1 MKTVS
6 LVALIFLSGC
16 AVQNQDVVKHPKEE
30 GSIETVISVKHYSNY
45 DLLTTMHKVW
55 VNGVLDK
62 TLIKT
67 DTLKSLGITTQVV
80 DDGFGA
86 ATSRT
91 LPKKYEIYITVK

>member
-1 MKTVS
+1 MKAISIIT
-6 LVALIFLSGC
+6 LIFLSSC
-16 AVQNQDVVKHPKEE
+16 MVQNQDIVKRPKEE
-30 GSIETVISVKHYSNY
+30 GSIETVISVKHYNKY
-45 DLLTTMHKVW
+45 DLLITTHKVW

-62 TLIKT
+62 TIKET
-67 DTLKSLGITTQVV
+67 DTLKSLGVTTQVV